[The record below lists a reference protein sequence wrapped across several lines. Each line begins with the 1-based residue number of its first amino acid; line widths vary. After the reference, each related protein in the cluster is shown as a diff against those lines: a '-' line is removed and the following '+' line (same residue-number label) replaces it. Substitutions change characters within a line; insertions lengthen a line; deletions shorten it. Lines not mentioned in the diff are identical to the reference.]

1 MLRLVIVYALE
12 KLTIV
17 LVQILT
23 NVLPTLTIALRIAP
37 TLLEATSVSVMMD
50 TSLILTIT
58 RAMVG
63 VSFEVFGV
71 YLVSQQT
78 SMSVKRKQ
86 QSVTLMPH
94 AAILMDRTTARV
106 SMDTVEMEEI
116 AQVRFHVL
124 TCALHCLLYSL
135 SGINLCVVGPTDC
148 HNNATCLD
156 RDGGYDCECD
166 GGYSGNGTYCEGM
179 LVNHFTSA
187 NDESFLCRY

>member
-1 MLRLVIVYALE
+1 M
-12 KLTIV
+12 
-17 LVQILT
+17 
-23 NVLPTLTIALRIAP
+23 
-37 TLLEATSVSVMMD
+37 SVMTD

-86 QSVTLMPH
+86 QSVTLIMPH

-124 TCALHCLLYSL
+124 TCALHCLL
-135 SGINLCVVGPTDC
+135 
-148 HNNATCLD
+148 
-156 RDGGYDCECD
+156 
-166 GGYSGNGTYCEGM
+166 
-179 LVNHFTSA
+179 
-187 NDESFLCRY
+187 

>member
-1 MLRLVIVYALE
+1 MLRLVILYALE

-71 YLVSQQT
+71 YLV
-78 SMSVKRKQ
+78 
-86 QSVTLMPH
+86 
-94 AAILMDRTTARV
+94 
-106 SMDTVEMEEI
+106 
-116 AQVRFHVL
+116 F
-124 TCALHCLLYSL
+124 
-135 SGINLCVVGPTDC
+135 
-148 HNNATCLD
+148 
-156 RDGGYDCECD
+156 
-166 GGYSGNGTYCEGM
+166 
-179 LVNHFTSA
+179 
-187 NDESFLCRY
+187 

>member
-1 MLRLVIVYALE
+1 MYALE
-12 KLTIV
+12 KCSII

-78 SMSVKRKQ
+78 SMSVKMES

-116 AQVRFHVL
+116 AQVRFIVL
-124 TCALHCLLYSL
+124 KCTLLYSL

-148 HNNATCLD
+148 HHNATCLD
-156 RDGGYDCECD
+156 RDGGYGCECD

-187 NDESFLCRY
+187 NDKCFLCRY

>member
-58 RAMVG
+58 HAMVG

-94 AAILMDRTTARV
+94 AAIPMDCTTARV

-116 AQVRFHVL
+116 AQVFFHVL
-124 TCALHCLLYSL
+124 KCTLLYSL

-156 RDGGYDCECD
+156 RDGGYGCECD

>member
-1 MLRLVIVYALE
+1 MLRLVIVQAL
-12 KLTIV
+12 KIFAIV

-37 TLLEATSVSVMMD
+37 TLLEATSVSVTMD

-58 RAMVG
+58 RAMVS

-124 TCALHCLLYSL
+124 KCTLLYCL

-166 GGYSGNGTYCEGM
+166 GGYSGNGTYCEGI

>member
-1 MLRLVIVYALE
+1 MFRLVIVYSLE

-116 AQVRFHVL
+116 AQVRFHVF
-124 TCALHCLLYSL
+124 TCTLLYSL

-156 RDGGYDCECD
+156 RDGGYGCECD
-166 GGYSGNGTYCEGM
+166 GGYSGNGTSCEGM

>member
-1 MLRLVIVYALE
+1 M
-12 KLTIV
+12 
-17 LVQILT
+17 
-23 NVLPTLTIALRIAP
+23 
-37 TLLEATSVSVMMD
+37 SVMMD

-86 QSVTLMPH
+86 QSVMLMPH
-94 AAILMDRTTARV
+94 AAILMVCTTARV

-124 TCALHCLLYSL
+124 TCALHCLL
-135 SGINLCVVGPTDC
+135 
-148 HNNATCLD
+148 
-156 RDGGYDCECD
+156 
-166 GGYSGNGTYCEGM
+166 
-179 LVNHFTSA
+179 
-187 NDESFLCRY
+187 

>member
-1 MLRLVIVYALE
+1 M
-12 KLTIV
+12 
-17 LVQILT
+17 
-23 NVLPTLTIALRIAP
+23 LPTLTIALRIAP

-58 RAMVG
+58 HAMVG

-116 AQVRFHVL
+116 AQVRFHAL
-124 TCALHCLLYSL
+124 ACALHCLL
-135 SGINLCVVGPTDC
+135 
-148 HNNATCLD
+148 
-156 RDGGYDCECD
+156 
-166 GGYSGNGTYCEGM
+166 
-179 LVNHFTSA
+179 
-187 NDESFLCRY
+187 